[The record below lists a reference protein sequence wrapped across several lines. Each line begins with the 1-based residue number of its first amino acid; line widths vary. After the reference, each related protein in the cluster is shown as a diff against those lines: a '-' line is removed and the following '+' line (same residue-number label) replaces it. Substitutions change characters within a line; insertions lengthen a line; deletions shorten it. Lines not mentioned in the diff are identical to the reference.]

1 MIFCAVRNKFFYVSV
16 VTKPRQTWTVVVN
29 WSTDLNHCNHIMVI
43 VVKNFIAGDFV
54 ESKNISQDNT
64 INRLVD
70 NITVFV

>member
-1 MIFCAVRNKFFYVSV
+1 MQQETSFLCVRRHQAPPDMNCCCELI
-16 VTKPRQTWTVVVN
+16 N
-29 WSTDLNHCNHIMVI
+29 WSELLNHINIMVI